1 MSTKDRLTMTKAHR
15 IVKIIDTFMKAR
27 GPSGRRKVLASY
39 VKHFGLGDPFIHAFR
54 CFDEFDIG
62 LYLIDSEYAGKFI
75 LVGSDVDP
83 VEGATNV
90 MLEDLVCFS
99 RYAYATLQEQGYD
112 LEAENLRVI
121 KEWKNKR
128 SGA

>member
-1 MSTKDRLTMTKAHR
+1 MSKAHQ
-15 IVKIIDTFMKAR
+15 IVKIIDTFMRAP
-27 GPSGRRKVLASY
+27 GPRGRRKVLASY
-39 VKHFGLGDPFIHAFR
+39 VKQFGLGDPFIFAHQ

-90 MLEDLVCFS
+90 ILEDLVSFS
-99 RYAYATLQEQGYD
+99 RYAYATLEAAGYD
-112 LEAENLRVI
+112 LEDENLRVI

>member
-1 MSTKDRLTMTKAHR
+1 MTRAQE
-15 IVKIIDTFMKAR
+15 IVKIIYTFSKAQ

-39 VKHFGLGDPFIHAFR
+39 VKQFGLGDPFIHAHR

-62 LYLIDSEYAGKFI
+62 LCLIDSEYAGKFI

-90 MLEDLVCFS
+90 MLEDLVSFS
-99 RYAYATLQEQGYD
+99 RYAYATLVEQGYD
-112 LEAENLRVI
+112 LEADNLRVI
-121 KEWKNKR
+121 KEWKNR
-128 SGA
+128 EAVHN